1 MCVCVCVS
9 VLQKRPESWRN
20 VFIITAGI
28 SFIGAFLFAVFG
40 SGEEQEWAKEKPSLP
55 RSASG
60 VTTHQNGGTSA
71 AVDDYANI
79 DVEIEIPEVGGHS
92 FEKGKLNAAFVGE
105 TMDAGEEKK
114 GTLP

>member
-1 MCVCVCVS
+1 M
-9 VLQKRPESWRN
+9 LQKRQESWRN
-20 VFIITAGI
+20 VFIITAVL

-40 SGEEQEWAKEKPSLP
+40 RGEEQEWAKEKPSFP

-60 VTTHQNGGTSA
+60 VTTYQNGGTPA
-71 AVDDYANI
+71 AVDDYANR

-92 FEKGKLNAAFVGE
+92 FEKGKLNVAFVRE

-114 GTLP
+114 GTSP